1 MREGPELYYLIQKL
15 QNTPLSLIQ
24 ENIIDSEKKT
34 NKQQHVLSI
43 SKSVFFNMGQDTK
56 DWNSFELLNFN
67 KKDVQI
73 EIKYLQ
79 ISLLILNI
87 LNDDFFYNRSEN
99 ILNAKKLFG
108 ENLIN
113 LVKLI
118 EPTEFIFDDER
129 REELIRYILL
139 NLNYYPKGE
148 NENKAKDRFTS
159 IDSIE
164 RKRMI
169 DASIAAQKRAKELR
183 EAMERQEAEEAASK
197 WNRE

>member
-15 QNTPLSLIQ
+15 QNTPLNLIQ
-24 ENIIDSEKKT
+24 ENIINSEKKI
-34 NKQQHVLSI
+34 NKHQHVLSI
-43 SKSVFFNMGQDTK
+43 SKSVFFNMGQEAK
-56 DWNSFELLNFN
+56 DWNSFELVSFN
-67 KKDVQI
+67 KKDAI
-73 EIKYLQ
+73 TEIRYLQ
-79 ISLLILNI
+79 ICLLIFNI
-87 LNDDFFYNRSEN
+87 LNDDFFYNRIED
-99 ILNAKKLFG
+99 IPNAKKLFG
-108 ENLIN
+108 ENLVNLIN
-113 LVKLI
+113 LV
-118 EPTEFIFDDER
+118 EPSEFIFDDER
-129 REELIRYILL
+129 REELVRYILL
-139 NLNYYPKGE
+139 HLDYYPKGE